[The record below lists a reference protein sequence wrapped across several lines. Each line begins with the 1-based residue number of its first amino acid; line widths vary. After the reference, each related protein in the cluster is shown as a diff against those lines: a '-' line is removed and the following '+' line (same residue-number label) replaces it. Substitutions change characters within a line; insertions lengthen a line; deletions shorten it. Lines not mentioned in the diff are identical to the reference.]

1 MQGRS
6 TSHSIS
12 VFFWMTNN
20 KVRRRPHVYV
30 FDWKRRF
37 FFFVLTHRPHVSGEF
52 GHENASFQKRRTFV
66 YIWTDENRGFRVR
79 WRHASYTSTYI
90 HRFVDW
96 RKRFEYT
103 LRVDVRNLSQTG
115 KRFSVF
121 KNIRIPMDG
130 ALIQVYA
137 VDKGMK
143 LAGVKTKVP

>member
-1 MQGRS
+1 M
-6 TSHSIS
+6 
-12 VFFWMTNN
+12 FFSEWQTTKLGVVHTYTFLTENG
-20 KVRRRPHVYV
+20 
-30 FDWKRRF
+30 DF
-37 FFFVLTHRPHVSGEF
+37 FFGLTHRPHVSGEF

-66 YIWTDENRGFRVR
+66 YMWTDENRGFRVR

-103 LRVDVRNLSQTG
+103 LGEDVRNFSQTG
-115 KRFSVF
+115 KRISVF

-143 LAGVKTKVP
+143 LAGVKTKGL

>member
-1 MQGRS
+1 M
-6 TSHSIS
+6 
-12 VFFWMTNN
+12 
-20 KVRRRPHVYV
+20 
-30 FDWKRRF
+30 
-37 FFFVLTHRPHVSGEF
+37 THRPHVSGEF

-66 YIWTDENRGFRVR
+66 YMWTDETEVFEYDDVMHHILIRI
-79 WRHASYTSTYI
+79 SI
-90 HRFVDW
+90 HRW

>member
-1 MQGRS
+1 M
-6 TSHSIS
+6 
-12 VFFWMTNN
+12 
-20 KVRRRPHVYV
+20 
-30 FDWKRRF
+30 
-37 FFFVLTHRPHVSGEF
+37 
-52 GHENASFQKRRTFV
+52 
-66 YIWTDENRGFRVR
+66 WTDETEVFEYDDVMHRILIRI
-79 WRHASYTSTYI
+79 SI
-90 HRFVDW
+90 HRW